1 MDRIE
6 RYVSLVAALF
16 ARLGGLM
23 VMLIAI
29 GVSVDVLTRNVT
41 GETMLNSYEF
51 STYLFAIAIS
61 FGMSYTALGGAH
73 IRVDVLQARFPTP
86 LRRALDFVSF
96 LSLAL
101 LAIMLTYFAARL
113 AYLSLTRG
121 VASSSDIAVP
131 LGIPQGIWAIGFA
144 IFALTCVLL
153 TVRHSVYLVQGR
165 GADADRLGRFGQDEE
180 VAEAVAEARHRE
192 N

>member
-29 GVSVDVLTRNVT
+29 GVSVDVLTRNLT

-73 IRVDVLQARFPTP
+73 IRVDVLQARFPTR

-101 LAIMLTYFAARL
+101 LTYFAVRL

-153 TVRHSVYLVQGR
+153 TVRHGVYLVQGR